1 MPLYR
6 CIVPKNSLDYGQR
19 QEIAEAFTNVHCGIS
34 AAPRSFVH
42 VWFIESGKDD
52 KVKDSHGDGFLDY
65 KSDYYIAGGNRAGR
79 PPEVRK
85 EILGGLIE
93 KFCEISGADRENV
106 SGHIS
111 ERPASWTMEA
121 GHILPEPG
129 QEPAEWYEHETIP
142 G

>member
-6 CIVPKNSLDYGQR
+6 CFVPKDSLDYEQR
-19 QEIAEAFTNVHCGIS
+19 QEIAKAFTDVHCRIS

-42 VWFIESGKDD
+42 VWFLETDNGEKI
-52 KVKDSHGDGFLDY
+52 KDSHGAGFLNY
-65 KSDYYIAGGNRAGR
+65 NTPYYIAGGNRAGR
-79 PPEVRK
+79 PPEVRE

-93 KFCEISGADRENV
+93 KFCEISGADSQNV

-111 ERPASWTMEA
+111 EGPASWTMEA

-129 QEPAEWYEHETIP
+129 EEPAEWYEHATIP